1 MILSYCFENEKTGTH
16 LRTRFLSVSKKPLVG
31 ATIGRPQIL

>member
-16 LRTRFLSVSKKPLVG
+16 LRTRFLLGIYFAVN
-31 ATIGRPQIL
+31 R